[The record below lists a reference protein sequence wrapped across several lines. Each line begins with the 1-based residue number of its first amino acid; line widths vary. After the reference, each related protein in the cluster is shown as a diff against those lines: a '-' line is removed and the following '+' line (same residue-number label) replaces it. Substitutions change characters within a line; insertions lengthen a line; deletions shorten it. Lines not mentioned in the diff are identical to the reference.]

1 MSASL
6 LTALPAQAAGR
17 AWLTTFVDLILLLLT
32 FFVLM
37 FSMTQPDPARYA
49 PLARSYA
56 EAFDVVPPDDDV
68 FARARSYVAEAARP
82 AGALSYLEAALSAA
96 FARSEALRG
105 LQFRATEQYIG
116 VSLPGDAPADQA
128 LIFELAG
135 ALANIDNR
143 IAVIGLADQTADGW
157 TAAIERAG
165 LFADALNKAGY
176 DRPAATLARAE
187 PGAAATLELIIMA
200 ERFADAG
207 PAP

>member
-6 LTALPAQAAGR
+6 LIALPAQAAGR
-17 AWLTTFVDLILLLLT
+17 AWLVTFVDLILLLLT

-37 FSMTQPDPARYA
+37 FSMTQPDPAKYA
-49 PLARSYA
+49 PIARSYA
-56 EAFDVVPPDDDV
+56 EAFDITPPEDDV

-82 AGALSYLEAALSAA
+82 AGAMSYLEAALRAA

-116 VSLPGDAPADQA
+116 VSLPNGAPADRA
-128 LIFELAG
+128 LVFDLAG
-135 ALANIDNR
+135 ALTNIDNR
-143 IAVIGLADQTADGW
+143 IAVIGRADQTADGW
-157 TAAIERAG
+157 SAAVERAEA
-165 LFADALNKAGY
+165 FADALNKAGY
-176 DRPAATLARAE
+176 DRPAAALARATSSLDA
-187 PGAAATLELIIMA
+187 PLELIIMA